1 MDAPV
6 MYVVRFWVSPAGHQQ
21 VFDWLDGGHCAEV
34 IAQPGFLFFK
44 RIKLEQKSDDAWD
57 SYVMLYGLESRQAL
71 DDYFSHTALH
81 AKFVAQ
87 RAPFVHHLRM
97 DRAWGGVELSMA
109 P

>member
-6 MYVVRFWVSPAGHQQ
+6 MYIVKFWVNPAGHKL

-44 RIKLEQKSDDAWD
+44 RIKLEQNSDDGWLGYA
-57 SYVMLYGLESRQAL
+57 MLYGLASRQAL
-71 DDYFSHTALH
+71 ENYFGNKALH
-81 AKFVAQ
+81 EKFTAE
-87 RAPFVHHLRM
+87 RASFIHHLRM
-97 DRAWGGVELSMA
+97 DRSWGSVEVSMT